1 MKRFVGYAAILAL
14 LSAPAFAAKN
24 SSTVTIAEPVT
35 VGTTQLPA
43 AEYHVTWTGTGS
55 SAQVTLANV
64 KDAKS
69 TVTVPAKVVDQ
80 KNALNS
86 VLTSSKGG
94 TNVLEGINLNKVTL
108 VFTSAPN
115 SGQ

>member
-1 MKRFVGYAAILAL
+1 MKRFVGYAAVLAL

-24 SSTVTIAEPVT
+24 SYTVNISEPVT

-43 AEYHVTWTGTGS
+43 AAYHVTWTGTGS
-55 SAQVTLANV
+55 SAQVTLASG
-64 KDAKS
+64 KS

-80 KNALNS
+80 KNAVNS
-86 VLTSSKGG
+86 VLTGTKGG
-94 TNVLEGINLNKVTL
+94 SNVLEGINLNNVTL
-108 VFTSAPN
+108 VFTPSPN

>member
-1 MKRFVGYAAILAL
+1 MKRFLGYAAILVL

-24 SSTVTIAEPVT
+24 SSTITINQAVT

-43 AEYHVTWTGTGS
+43 AEYRISWTGTGS
-55 SAQVTLANV
+55 NAQVTFENV
-64 KDAKS
+64 KDVKS

-80 KNALNS
+80 KNAVNS
-86 VLTSSKGG
+86 VLTSTKGG

-108 VFTSAPN
+108 VLTSTPA

>member
-24 SSTVTIAEPVT
+24 SSTVIIPEAVT

-43 AEYHVTWTGTGS
+43 AQYHVSWTGTGS
-55 SAQVTLANV
+55 SAQVTLTNG
-64 KDAKS
+64 KS
-69 TVTVPAKVVDQ
+69 TVTIPAKVVDQ
-80 KNALNS
+80 KNPVSS
-86 VLTSSKGG
+86 VLTETKGG
-94 TNVLEGINLNKVTL
+94 SNVLEGINLNNVTL
-108 VFTSAPN
+108 VFTPSPS

>member
-1 MKRFVGYAAILAL
+1 MKRFVGFAAVLAL

-24 SSTVTIAEPVT
+24 SSKVVLSEPVT

-43 AEYHVTWTGTGS
+43 AEYNVTWTATGS
-55 SAQVTLANV
+55 SAQVTLANG
-64 KDAKS
+64 KS

-86 VLTSSKGG
+86 VLTSTKGG

-108 VFTSAPN
+108 VFTSSPN

>member
-1 MKRFVGYAAILAL
+1 MKRFIGYVAVLAV

-24 SSTVTIAEPVT
+24 SSTVTIPQTVT

-43 AEYHVTWTGTGS
+43 AQYQVTWTGTGS
-55 SAQVTLANV
+55 NGQVTLVNG
-64 KDAKS
+64 KS

-80 KNALNS
+80 KNAVTS
-86 VLTSSKGG
+86 VLTSSKTG
-94 TNVLEGINLNKVTL
+94 TTVLEGINLNKVTL
-108 VFTSAPN
+108 VFTSTPN

>member
-1 MKRFVGYAAILAL
+1 MKRFVGYAAVLAL

-24 SSTVTIAEPVT
+24 SSTVIISEPVT

-55 SAQVTLANV
+55 SAQVTLANG
-64 KDAKS
+64 KS
-69 TVTVPAKVVDQ
+69 TVTLPAKVVDQ
-80 KNALNS
+80 KNAVSS
-86 VLTSSKGG
+86 VLTTSKGG
-94 TNVLEGINLNKVTL
+94 SNVLEGINLNKVTL
-108 VFTSAPN
+108 MFTPSPN

>member
-24 SSTVTIAEPVT
+24 SSTVTISQPVT

-43 AEYHVTWTGTGS
+43 AQYHVTWTGTGS
-55 SAQVTLANV
+55 SAQVTLAN
-64 KDAKS
+64 DKS

-80 KNALNS
+80 KNAITS
-86 VLTSSKGG
+86 VLTGTKGG
-94 TNVLEGINLNKVTL
+94 STVLEGINLNKVTL
-108 VFTSAPN
+108 VFTPSPN

>member
-24 SSTVTIAEPVT
+24 SSTVTLAEPVT
-35 VGTTQLPA
+35 LGTTQLPA

-55 SAQVTLANV
+55 TAQVTLASG
-64 KDAKS
+64 KS

-80 KNALNS
+80 KNAVSS
-86 VLTSSKGG
+86 VLTSTKGG
-94 TNVLEGINLNKVTL
+94 STVLEGINLSKVTL
-108 VFTSAPN
+108 VFTSSPN

>member
-1 MKRFVGYAAILAL
+1 MKRFIGFAAVLAL

-24 SSTVTIAEPVT
+24 SSTVTIPQAVT

-43 AEYHVTWTGTGS
+43 AQYQVTWTGTGS
-55 SAQVTLANV
+55 NAQVTLANS
-64 KDAKS
+64 KS

-80 KNALNS
+80 KNAVTS
-86 VLTSSKGG
+86 VLTSSKTG
-94 TNVLEGINLNKVTL
+94 TTVLEGINLNKVTL

>member
-1 MKRFVGYAAILAL
+1 MKRFVGYAAVLVL

-24 SSTVTIAEPVT
+24 SSTVILSQPVT

-43 AEYHVTWTGTGS
+43 AEYRVTWTSTGS
-55 SAQVTLANV
+55 DAQVTLANG
-64 KDAKS
+64 KS
-69 TVTVPAKVVDQ
+69 TVTVPAKVVDE
-80 KNALNS
+80 KHSVNS
-86 VLTSSKGG
+86 VLTSNKGG
-94 TNVLEGINLNKVTL
+94 ANVLEGINLYKVSL

>member
-1 MKRFVGYAAILAL
+1 MKRFVGYAAVLAL

-24 SSTVTIAEPVT
+24 SYTVNISEPVT

-43 AEYHVTWTGTGS
+43 AEYHISWTGTGS
-55 SAQVTLANV
+55 SAQVTLASG
-64 KDAKS
+64 KS

-80 KNALNS
+80 KNAVNS
-86 VLTSSKGG
+86 VLTGTKGG
-94 TNVLEGINLNKVTL
+94 SNVLEGINLNKVTL
-108 VFTSAPN
+108 VFTPSPN